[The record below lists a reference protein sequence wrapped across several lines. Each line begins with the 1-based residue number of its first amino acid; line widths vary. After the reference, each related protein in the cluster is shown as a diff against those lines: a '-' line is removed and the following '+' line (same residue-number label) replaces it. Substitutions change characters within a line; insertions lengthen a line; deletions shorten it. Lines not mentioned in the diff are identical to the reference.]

1 MKKFGSI
8 LIIILLFS
16 FSSNLFAEE
25 ASNSDDNTK
34 VFDFDA
40 ADISGTKTKPAGS
53 RIDALNTSKAKTQIR
68 PREDFL
74 PELSNSIDEL

>member
-1 MKKFGSI
+1 MKKLGLIFLI
-8 LIIILLFS
+8 LSLFS
-16 FSSNLFAEE
+16 FGTLLFADEE
-25 ASNSDDNTK
+25 GGSDDNTK

-53 RIDALNTSKAKTQIR
+53 RIDSLNTSKAKTQIR

-74 PELSNSIDEL
+74 PELSNSVDEL